1 MVLTMQQSISAENRQ
16 GTKIAWLAGF
26 FDGEGSVGIYK
37 NGNENFYVRMTLT
50 NTDKATL
57 ERVQEILEEN
67 EIPSYCKWDQQ
78 KPTWKPR
85 WQLLWLGS
93 TKPMKLIDLLLPHLV
108 TKKEQVELAKEYIEG
123 RKENRYKNRKGS
135 RWSKDPLTEREQY
148 IIQRIKEL
156 KR

>member
-1 MVLTMQQSISAENRQ
+1 MQQSISAENRQ

-26 FDGEGSVGIYK
+26 FDGEGSVGIYE
-37 NGNENFYVRMTLT
+37 NGTGNFYVRLTLT

-67 EIPSYCKWDQQ
+67 EIPSYCRWDQQ
-78 KPTWKPR
+78 KTNRKPR

-108 TKKEQVELAKEYIEG
+108 TKKEQAELAKEYIEG
-123 RKENRYKNRKGS
+123 REENRYQNRKGS
-135 RWSKDPLTEREQY
+135 RWSKDPLTEREQT